1 MLTVESDIMMLFLT
15 VAAMY
20 IGYAIYR
27 RSFRIKKADVITVAS
42 AAIGSLAFLM
52 LVNIIFN

>member
-1 MLTVESDIMMLFLT
+1 MFFLT